1 MNGRYDGFSTAIT
14 ATLVLALNF
23 DELPESLRRFLTIRA
38 GRRFRIVCSP
48 TKCCTVSRRRMKAG
62 HRRQGI
68 AAIRASP
75 ESWSAIPVI
84 ALTAD
89 AMRGDREKYLALGM
103 NDYLSKP
110 VDQREL
116 HAKMFAFLATAEGR
130 VRGTGA

>member
-1 MNGRYDGFSTAIT
+1 
-14 ATLVLALNF
+14 
-23 DELPESLRRFLTIRA
+23 
-38 GRRFRIVCSP
+38 
-48 TKCCTVSRRRMKAG
+48 MKAG

-116 HAKMFAFLATAEGR
+116 HAKMFAFLAPGERATATHAGSHADLGDIDAVPALDE
-130 VRGTGA
+130 